1 MRTLDI
7 DKLNIPKEIKEQ
19 YKHWVSVA
27 DDLLNVVA
35 DNTSVPYKQD
45 EYTNQLVK
53 ALNRKYANKLVFY
66 AEEELEIHRVYN
78 KKATELHRL
87 LENGA
92 TVHISKTR
100 LQKLC
105 KNNLSKLKEYNFIT
119 KYYYKMGDGQDLN
132 FHNGLYIR
140 VATIDE
146 LDMLER
152 PYVDWE

>member
-19 YKHWVSVA
+19 YKHW
-27 DDLLNVVA
+27 D
-35 DNTSVPYKQD
+35 
-45 EYTNQLVK
+45 
-53 ALNRKYANKLVFY
+53 
-66 AEEELEIHRVYN
+66 
-78 KKATELHRL
+78 
-87 LENGA
+87 GA